1 MTLGIS
7 TNTRLVGMA
16 IIDRGELITYGVR
29 LHKSPWTPAKASQII
44 TTLEPCVRQY
54 SINRVVLSI
63 PPKHRQ
69 TSEFLYLTQQL
80 QSFFLSNNVEVL
92 LQSTQE
98 LQAFLKE
105 KSRKTKKKIMRAIA
119 ERFPELKLFY
129 DREIR
134 NKHRYYFKLF
144 EAVGMSIL
152 FAED

>member
-16 IIDRGELITYGVR
+16 IINNGELVTYGVR
-29 LHKSPWTPAKASQII
+29 LHKSPWMPAKASQII

-54 SINRVVLSI
+54 SINRVILSI

-69 TSEFLYLTQQL
+69 TNEFRYLTEQL
-80 QSFFLSNNVEVL
+80 QHFFLSHNVEVL
-92 LQSTQE
+92 LESTQS

-119 ERFPELKLFY
+119 ERFPELKMY
-129 DREIR
+129 YEREMR

-144 EAVGMSIL
+144 EAVGIAIL
-152 FAED
+152 FEQK